1 MCRQLGLAIEQIY
14 GVGVFT
20 EFVPGAEFD
29 VGRTAPAGDALAE
42 IEQLAADRSPYR
54 DIASRIHLLARRTP

>member
-1 MCRQLGLAIEQIY
+1 
-14 GVGVFT
+14 VFT

-54 DIASRIHLLARRTP
+54 EIASRIHLLARRTP